1 MLDTS
6 DKKAGILCIAK
17 ILEQYTDSEHPLTMD
32 GISQYLEN
40 NYNLKLD
47 RNSISRHLKFLRE
60 EFGYSIERNANG
72 WYLSGRTFDDSE
84 LRVLVDGVLSSKY
97 IPEKTAKK
105 LIDRI
110 ADLGTPTL
118 RAKKLTHVYSLPN
131 WIHQRNKDFFLN
143 LELIEEA
150 IRKQLQ
156 ISFTYNEVQ
165 TDGSLQPK
173 YTRSQIVHPFAMIC
187 AYQQYYLICSIG
199 SLNELRH
206 YRIDKIT
213 GLKIR
218 ENKAI
223 TWGLMKGYTNDVRR
237 NIGTYAKEHNL
248 MFGGI
253 PEDIV
258 LKMPKKHAGNVYD
271 NYGSQ
276 VQMKELDDK
285 TMEVRFKDSLEGA
298 RIFAQ
303 QYGSDCEVIKP
314 DALRKMVKEE
324 LEKAL
329 QKYE

>member
-1 MLDTS
+1 MLDAS
-6 DKKAGILCIAK
+6 DKKAGILCILQ
-17 ILEQYTDSEHPLTMD
+17 ILEQYTDSNHPLIMD
-32 GISQYLEN
+32 EIAKYLEKD
-40 NYNLKLD
+40 YSLKLD
-47 RNSISRHLKFLRE
+47 RNSISRHLKFLRD
-60 EFGYSIERNANG
+60 EFEYSIENNSKG
-72 WYLSGRTFDDSE
+72 WYLSERTFDDSE

-97 IPEKTAKK
+97 IPEKAAKQ

-118 RAKKLTHVYSLPN
+118 RAKKLNHVYTLPN
-131 WIHQRNKDFFLN
+131 WIHQRNKEFFLN

-150 IRKQLQ
+150 IRKQQQ

-213 GLKIR
+213 ELEIR
-218 ENKAI
+218 KNKAI
-223 TWGLMKGYTNDVRR
+223 TWGVIKGYTNNVRR

-276 VQMKELDDK
+276 VQMKELDDD

-298 RIFAQ
+298 RIFTQ
-303 QYGSDCEVIKP
+303 QYGSDCEVIAP
-314 DALRKMVKEE
+314 EALRKMVREE

-329 QKYE
+329 KKY